1 MSSLY
6 FLQDQYN
13 HRLPQSPQKQPEWM
27 QNLFQFFAIITLM
40 LGVWYLHFRW
50 TQSLNMEA
58 LWFAIPL
65 AFAETMM
72 FIGTI
77 FVVLNF
83 WKIKDTPQ
91 QQAPLTLQDVHE
103 IVNSPNKKL
112 SIDIY
117 IPVFNEDPDLVRETI
132 KASKD
137 VKTKASWKVT
147 IYLLDDSNN
156 PLMTQMAKEESI
168 TQVTREGK
176 KGRKA
181 GAITHAMDKTLGDFI
196 VIIDSDTRLFS
207 DILLNTMGYFRE
219 KCVAWVQTP
228 QWFCDLTEGKNGRD
242 IFANDPAMFFDV
254 IQRRRNAYNAS
265 FCCGATSIHR
275 TSALREVAQKRY
287 EERIKEAK
295 ENNFSQEEI
304 DEFDVEY
311 IAYHASEDIYT
322 SLSVH
327 AYISPEGKKFK
338 SVLHPHVESKML
350 SPLDLLTWTTQRF
363 RYAGGTIDLVKKEFR
378 QFFRK
383 GLSLGQKLMYFSTF
397 WSYTGAI
404 WMMMLIISPMIYMF
418 TNIAPV
424 DSYSLT
430 FFIHLVPFLFFN
442 QIALMIATWGIHTNR
457 GSAFFVAISPL
468 VIKAFYDVIRNKP
481 INFVVTSKVAKA
493 GNFLP
498 LVKVQLTLILL
509 YVLAILFASTL
520 LLLGERIYFTGF
532 AINLLWS
539 LYNITALWAIVKAS
553 LYQFEG

>member
-1 MSSLY
+1 MNSLY
-6 FLQDQYN
+6 FLEDKYE
-13 HRLPQSPQKQPEWM
+13 HRRPPSPQEQPEWM
-27 QNLFQFFAIITLM
+27 QNLFQFFAVITLM

-83 WKIKDTPQ
+83 WKIKDTPVQ
-91 QQAPLTLQDVHE
+91 EAPLSLEDVHE
-103 IVNSPNKKL
+103 NNSPNKKL

-117 IPVFNEDPDLVRETI
+117 IPVFNEDPNLVRETI
-132 KASKD
+132 KASKK
-137 VKTKASWKVT
+137 VKAKKSWKVS
-147 IYLLDDSNN
+147 IYLLDDSHN
-156 PLMTQMAKEESI
+156 PLMTQMAKEEGI
-168 TQVTREGK
+168 TQITREGK

-207 DILLNTMGYFRE
+207 DILLNTLGYFKDE
-219 KCVAWVQTP
+219 SVAWVQTP
-228 QWFCDLTEGKNGRD
+228 QWFCDLTEGQTGRD

-254 IQRRRNAYNAS
+254 IQRRRNNYNAS

-275 TSALREVAQKRY
+275 SSALREVALHRY
-287 EERIKEAK
+287 EQRIKEAQK
-295 ENNFSQEEI
+295 NKLSKEEI
-304 DEFDVEY
+304 DNIDIEY

-327 AYISPEGKKFK
+327 SYISPQGKKFK
-338 SVLHPHVESKML
+338 SVLHPHIESKML

-378 QFFRK
+378 QFFSK

-404 WMMMLIISPMIYMF
+404 WMMMLIVSPIIYMF

-442 QIALMIATWGIHTNR
+442 QISLMIATWGIHTNR

-468 VIKAFYDVIRNKP
+468 VIKAFYDVLRNKA

-498 LVKVQLTLILL
+498 LVKVQIFLIVL
-509 YVLAILFASTL
+509 YILAILFAL
-520 LLLGERIYFTGF
+520 ILHILGERIYFTGF
-532 AINLLWS
+532 AVNILWS
-539 LYNITALWAIVKAS
+539 LYNITALWAIIKAS
-553 LYQFEG
+553 LYHFEG